1 MTKIII
7 SALMLVF
14 CSILLS
20 QNIYIGVYISEID
33 KPTMIKHHLKGG
45 VRIDSVLQDSPAEKA
60 GLRKN
65 HIICKIDD
73 QLITNESDFQ
83 RVLASYKPN
92 DRILFTVKT
101 NKRTQIYTINA
112 QNRSALLKDLYI
124 YNYIQNPW
132 LFIGIDV
139 QKMDEQLSE
148 YFKHNKGLVIV
159 DIREHSL
166 ALTNGLK
173 VGDIITHVNSNVV
186 QTEDDLS
193 KQLAWGIKKQPIVL
207 DVIRKQKHI
216 KVNLNLTNNKI
227 RDFKNKSDEVYIIGP
242 DIYDSELYIYSQG
255 KINQILKQSDTE
267 IESEIQRLESEIQ
280 GLKKRIRNK

>member
-1 MTKIII
+1 
-7 SALMLVF
+7 
-14 CSILLS
+14 
-20 QNIYIGVYISEID
+20 
-33 KPTMIKHHLKGG
+33 
-45 VRIDSVLQDSPAEKA
+45 
-60 GLRKN
+60 
-65 HIICKIDD
+65 
-73 QLITNESDFQ
+73 
-83 RVLASYKPN
+83 
-92 DRILFTVKT
+92 
-101 NKRTQIYTINA
+101 
-112 QNRSALLKDLYI
+112 
-124 YNYIQNPW
+124 
-132 LFIGIDV
+132 
-139 QKMDEQLSE
+139 
-148 YFKHNKGLVIV
+148 LVIV

-166 ALTNGLK
+166 ALTNGLR
-173 VGDIITHVNSNVV
+173 VGDIITNVNSNVV